1 MVEVGGDG
9 GFGGIWGG
17 LWEYTVSEI
26 DKRRVPK
33 NAENLNLVVEHIEA
47 RRSTRGGIQQ
57 RREKKQL
64 RVLTMPWQDAVSMA
78 NRQAGG
84 A

>member
-1 MVEVGGDG
+1 M
-9 GFGGIWGG
+9 
-17 LWEYTVSEI
+17 SEI